1 MRRFPWIMAAAVGL
15 GLLAGCN
22 VDKQYNWDYGRAYHT
37 VFENQKLNPD
47 AGDDTPVAGINGRAA
62 VAAQKRYEEAKPPV
76 EEKKAPVLVEFGN
89 K

>member
-1 MRRFPWIMAAAVGL
+1 MTRFPWIMAAAVGL

-37 VFENQKLNPD
+37 VFENQKLNPA
-47 AGDDTPVAGINGRAA
+47 AGDDRPVTGENAA
-62 VAAQKRYEEAKPPV
+62 VALAAQKRYEEAKPPAD
-76 EEKKAPVLVEFGN
+76 EKKEPVLVEFGH